1 MVHDSFHIL
10 RPTRPRALTEILHQK
25 PYLGKADFRSIH
37 GCYFALVGLA
47 QLAQPLL
54 VSPLAAPMEE
64 DAEQRQEEQ
73 RRADIERL
81 PERLFLFGAN
91 GV

>member
-25 PYLGKADFRSIH
+25 LHLGKADFRPIH

-47 QLAQPLL
+47 KLA
-54 VSPLAAPMEE
+54 
-64 DAEQRQEEQ
+64 
-73 RRADIERL
+73 
-81 PERLFLFGAN
+81 
-91 GV
+91 